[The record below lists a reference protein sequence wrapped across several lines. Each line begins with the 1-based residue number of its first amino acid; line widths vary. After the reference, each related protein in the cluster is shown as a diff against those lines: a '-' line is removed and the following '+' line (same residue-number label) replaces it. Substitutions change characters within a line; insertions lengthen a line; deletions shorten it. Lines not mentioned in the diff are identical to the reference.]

1 MEPRGRACAMVEP
14 MFLRPAAL
22 ALALSSA
29 APAIPPV
36 GRTELL
42 QAAQHDVSPP
52 LWLLRPVGPGR
63 SREEREPR
71 PVPLPAWPAPERDPV
86 LQESMPFV
94 LVPQAGSSFDG
105 IGQGIV
111 GVPPAQAFQV
121 IGIPPD
127 PQGDVGPAHY
137 LQMVNASFAV
147 FSKQGTLL
155 FGPVPTRTLFS
166 GFGGAC
172 ETNDDGDGI
181 VLYDPLADRWLVSQ
195 FAISDPTAGPFLECV
210 AVSRTPD
217 PTGAYARY
225 AFSYAMFNDYP
236 KLAVWPDAYYA
247 TYNLFPNSN
256 TDRFQGVQL
265 CAFDR
270 ARMLAGEAAA
280 QQCVRIAPDQVSGM
294 TPADLDGPFPP
305 PPGEPGFALG
315 FGQNSLFL
323 FVFHVDWTDADNS
336 AVDSIELPVA
346 PFTPACA
353 STRTGSCIPQLS
365 TDAYGLDAL
374 SDRMMFRVA
383 YRNLGGVESL
393 VANHTVT
400 AGDSSGVRW
409 YEVRD
414 PAGDPF
420 VYQQGTYAP
429 DAHWRWMG
437 SAAMDRAGNIGLG
450 FSISGPDMNPGITY
464 TGRSVSD
471 PPGTMALGEAA
482 SFIGGGSQIGSQRW
496 GDYSNLSVDPADDC
510 TFWYTAEYVPADGVL
525 NWHTRIATFQLPGC
539 APAPADFAVWLS
551 PGQQTLARGRAATYT
566 ISTAALRPT
575 AAGTSLGLSLVPP
588 LPSGIAGSIVPAS
601 VAPGQVAT
609 LTLLAAADA
618 PAGEVRFAVQAVEGP
633 TIQTGSA
640 TTVVI
645 ANDFAAA
652 LDKPAALIGAG
663 GTATFQV
670 ATSVVAGTAETI
682 TFSAA
687 RLPAGVTATFEP
699 PSVAAGGSSAL
710 RLSGSESLQAGQT
723 NMRVTAASP
732 SASHRLTARVRA
744 IAAPFAQITWPT
756 RLTNLRGTAPIV
768 ATAAASHGTVLA
780 SLELYVDDAKV
791 RTVTS
796 PGSPAVLDWDTRRVD
811 DGPHVLSVRATDAI
825 GTQGNSLGVEV
836 WVDNKGVCGCSS
848 DAGGWEALGFLGLLA
863 ALRPSRRSASI
874 RGGRQASL
882 RPAPDPAPM
891 PRRCALTCRTR
902 TAP

>member
-1 MEPRGRACAMVEP
+1 

-29 APAIPPV
+29 AHAIPPA
-36 GRTELL
+36 GRAEVL

-86 LQESMPFV
+86 LQESAPFV
-94 LVPQAGSSFDG
+94 LAPQAGNSFDG

-111 GVPPAQAFQV
+111 GVPPAQTFLV
-121 IGIPPD
+121 IGVPPD
-127 PQGDVGPAHY
+127 PQGDVGPSHY
-137 LQMVNASFAV
+137 VQIVNASVAV

-195 FAISDPTAGPFLECV
+195 FAITDSTKGPFLECV

-225 AFSYAMFNDYP
+225 GFSYAMFNDYP

-247 TYNLFPNSN
+247 TYNLFPNSR

-270 ARMLAGEAAA
+270 ARMLAAEPAT
-280 QQCVRIAPDQVSGM
+280 QQCVRVAPGVSGV
-294 TPADLDGPFPP
+294 TPADFDGPLPP

-315 FGQNSLFL
+315 FGQNSLIL
-323 FVFHVDWTDADNS
+323 FGFQVDWADPTNS

-346 PFTPACA
+346 PFAPACG
-353 STRTGSCIPQLS
+353 SSRTGACIPQPSSGAL
-365 TDAYGLDAL
+365 GLDAL

-383 YRNLGGVESL
+383 YRNLGGVEAL
-393 VANHTVT
+393 VANHTVQ

-409 YEVRD
+409 YELRD

-420 VYQQGTYAP
+420 VFQQGTYAP
-429 DAHWRWMG
+429 DASWRWMG

-450 FSISGPDMNPGITY
+450 FSISPPDRNPGLAY

-471 PPGTMALGEAA
+471 PPGVMGQGEAVA
-482 SFIGGGSQIGSQRW
+482 FVGGGSQIGSTRW
-496 GDYSNLSVDPADDC
+496 GDYSNLSVDPSDDC
-510 TFWYTAEYVPADGVL
+510 TFWYTGEYIPADGVL
-525 NWHTRIATFQLPGC
+525 NWRTRIATFRLPGC
-539 APAPADFAVWLS
+539 APPAADFAVWVS
-551 PGQQTLARGRAATYT
+551 PGRQTLARGRMASYQIFTAT
-566 ISTAALRPT
+566 LRPT
-575 AAGTSLGLSLVPP
+575 LASDSLALSVVPS
-588 LPSGIAGSIVPAS
+588 LPAGIAGSIVPAS
-601 VAPGQVAT
+601 VAPGQMAT
-609 LTLLAAADA
+609 LTLVAAGDA
-618 PAGEVRFAVQAVEGP
+618 AVGEVPFAVQAVKGG
-633 TIQTGSA
+633 TVQMGSGTA
-640 TTVVI
+640 AVI
-645 ANDFAAA
+645 ANDFTAA
-652 LDKPAALIGAG
+652 LDRTVAVIGAA
-663 GTATFQV
+663 GTTTFQV
-670 ATSVVAGTAETI
+670 ATSVVAGTAETV

-687 RLPAGVTATFEP
+687 RLPAEVTATFEP
-699 PSVAAGGSSAL
+699 ASVTAGGSSTL
-710 RLSGSESLQAGQT
+710 RLSGSQILQAGQT
-723 NMRVTAASP
+723 IMRVTAASA

-744 IAAPFAQITWPT
+744 VAAPFARITWPP
-756 RLTNLRGTAPIV
+756 RLTNLSGMAPIV
-768 ATAAASHGTVLA
+768 ATAAASQGTILA
-780 SLELYVDDAKV
+780 RLELYVDDEKV
-791 RTVTS
+791 QMVTH
-796 PGSPAVLDWDTRRVD
+796 PESPAVLDWDTRRVD
-811 DGPHVLSVRATDAI
+811 DDSDELSVRATDTI
-825 GTQGNSLGVEV
+825 GTQGNSVGVEV

-863 ALRPSRRSASI
+863 ALRSSRRSASI
-874 RGGRQASL
+874 RGGR
-882 RPAPDPAPM
+882 
-891 PRRCALTCRTR
+891 
-902 TAP
+902 

>member
-1 MEPRGRACAMVEP
+1 MVDL
-14 MFLRPAAL
+14 MVVRPALL

-29 APAIPPV
+29 AYPVPPA

-42 QAAQHDVSPP
+42 QAAHHDVSPP

-63 SREEREPR
+63 SREDREPR
-71 PVPLPAWPAPERDPV
+71 PIPLSSWPSPQRDPV
-86 LQESMPFV
+86 LQDTAPFV
-94 LVPQAGSSFDG
+94 LALQAGNSFEG
-105 IGQGIV
+105 IGDGIV
-111 GVPPAQAFQV
+111 GVAPAQAFQV
-121 IGIPPD
+121 PGVPPD
-127 PQGDVGPAHY
+127 PQGDVGPSHY
-137 LQMVNASFAV
+137 VQMVNASLAV
-147 FSKQGTLL
+147 FSKQATLL

-181 VLYDPLADRWLVSQ
+181 VLYDSLADRWLVSQ
-195 FAISDPTAGPFLECV
+195 FAITDSTAGPFLECV

-225 AFSYAMFNDYP
+225 AFSYSLFNDYP

-247 TYNLFPNSN
+247 TYNLFPNSH

-280 QQCVRIAPDQVSGM
+280 QQCVRIAPDEVSGV
-294 TPADLDGPFPP
+294 TPADLDGPLPP

-315 FGQNSLFL
+315 FGQNSLLL
-323 FVFHVDWTDADNS
+323 FSFQVDWADPENS

-346 PFTPACA
+346 PFAPACG
-353 STRTGSCIPQLS
+353 STRTGSCIPQLA
-365 TDAYGLDAL
+365 TDASGLDAL

-383 YRNLGGVESL
+383 YRNLGGVEAL
-393 VANHTVT
+393 VANHTVK

-420 VYQQGTYAP
+420 VNQQGTYAP

-471 PPGTMALGEAA
+471 PPGVMALGEAA
-482 SFIGGGSQIGSQRW
+482 SFIGGGSQVGSQRW

-510 TFWYTAEYVPADGVL
+510 TFWYTGEYVPADGVL
-525 NWHTRIATFQLPGC
+525 NWHTRIATFRLPGC
-539 APAPADFAVWLS
+539 APAAVDFAVWMS
-551 PGQQTLARGRAATYT
+551 PGRQTLARGRTATYT

-575 AAGTSLGLSLVPP
+575 AAGNSLALSLVPP
-588 LPSGIAGSIVPAS
+588 LPAGITASIVPGF
-601 VAPGQVAT
+601 VAPGQIAT
-609 LTLLAAADA
+609 LMLAAAGDA
-618 PAGEVRFAVQAVEGP
+618 PLGEFPFAVQAAEAT
-633 TIQTGSA
+633 TIQAGSA
-640 TTVVI
+640 TAVVI
-645 ANDFAAA
+645 ANDFDVA

-663 GTATFQV
+663 GTASFQV
-670 ATSVVAGTAETI
+670 ATGVVAGTPETVR
-682 TFSAA
+682 FSAA
-687 RLPAGVTATFEP
+687 RLPEGVTATFEP
-699 PSVAAGGSSAL
+699 PSVAAGSSSTL
-710 RLSGSESLQAGQT
+710 RLSGSDDLEAAQT
-723 NMRVTAASP
+723 NMRVIAASP

-744 IAAPFAQITWPT
+744 IAAPFARITWPS

-791 RTVTS
+791 QTVTG

-811 DGPHVLSVRATDAI
+811 DGSHVLSVRATDAL
-825 GTQGNSLGVEV
+825 GTQGNSTGVEV

-848 DAGGWEALGFLGLLA
+848 DAGGWDTLGFLGLLA
-863 ALRPSRRSASI
+863 ALRSSRRSASI
-874 RGGRQASL
+874 
-882 RPAPDPAPM
+882 
-891 PRRCALTCRTR
+891 
-902 TAP
+902 